1 MKYSFLTHFTSVEIT
16 LTVVICMIACYWL
29 GHVIRRKIFKRESK
43 NNENIGV
50 VQGSLLG
57 LLALILGFS
66 FSLSN
71 NRYDK
76 RLNLVIEESNAIGT
90 AILRAD
96 LYPDSLRRELRKELK
111 AYLEARI
118 MFNEAGP
125 DTARIATAID
135 STNAA
140 QQRLWAIATA
150 ATLRSENLN
159 RNILMIPALNEMF
172 DLGSSRFGMMLAKIP
187 DLIMFILFLLCLT
200 GAYLLGYA
208 DRGNP
213 EWGIVSTFLVMIGL
227 AIYMILD
234 LDRPRTGLINNKAV
248 FQTTS
253 ALRSMFKEP

>member
-1 MKYSFLTHFTSVEIT
+1 MKGSLLSRFSSIEIT

-29 GHVIRRKIFKRESK
+29 GHLVRRKVFNRESK
-43 NNENIGV
+43 NDENVGV

-71 NRYDK
+71 NRFDK
-76 RLNLVIEESNAIGT
+76 RLNLVIDESNAIST

-96 LYPDSLRRELRKELK
+96 LYPDSVRKELRKELK

-125 DTARIATAID
+125 NSVQIAEAID
-135 STNAA
+135 STNAV
-140 QQRLWAIATA
+140 QKRLWAIATS
-150 ATLRSENLN
+150 ATLRAENVN
-159 RNILMIPALNEMF
+159 RNALMVPALNEMF
-172 DLGSSRFGMMLAKIP
+172 DLGSTRYGMMITKIP
-187 DLIMFILFLLCLT
+187 DLIMFMLFMLCFT

-208 DRGNP
+208 DLDKP
-213 EWGIVSTFLVMIGL
+213 QWGIVSTFLVMIGL

-248 FQTTS
+248 YETTT
-253 ALRSMFKEP
+253 ALQSLLAEP